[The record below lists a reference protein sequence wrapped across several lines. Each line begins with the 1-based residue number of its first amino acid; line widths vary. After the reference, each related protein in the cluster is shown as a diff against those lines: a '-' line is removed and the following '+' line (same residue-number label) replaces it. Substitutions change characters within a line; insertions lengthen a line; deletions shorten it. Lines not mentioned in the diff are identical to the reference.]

1 MVSSFVITLIT
12 LESLVGIFHFYM
24 EKVVVVVVVVMFYII
39 YERKE
44 KRLKQE
50 ALVSFEL
57 YIS

>member
-24 EKVVVVVVVVMFYII
+24 EKVVVVVVMFYII